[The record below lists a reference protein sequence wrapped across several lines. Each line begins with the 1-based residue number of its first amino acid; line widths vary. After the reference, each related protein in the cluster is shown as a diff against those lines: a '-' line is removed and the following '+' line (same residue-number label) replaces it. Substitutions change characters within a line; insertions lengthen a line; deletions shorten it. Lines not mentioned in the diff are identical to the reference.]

1 MSYFND
7 VPVAPP
13 SDGDP
18 VAWGIR
24 TGGHGAEE
32 LTGPALPHE
41 LGPAPIAGVPCR
53 VCGETDDDERARVDL
68 HTRCVELAAHR
79 AKAKRRVLR
88 HHRELTHDQ
97 LVAKLA
103 RARAAAPQP
112 DEPEAVVADH
122 DLTHDELGPG
132 ALATEG
138 LS

>member
-1 MSYFND
+1 MSTIRCKYSCALCGLHRVEVD
-7 VPVAPP
+7 VPER
-13 SDGDP
+13 DP
-18 VAWGIR
+18 DR
-24 TGGHGAEE
+24 Q
-32 LTGPALPHE
+32 
-41 LGPAPIAGVPCR
+41 APIAGVPCR
-53 VCGETDDDERARVDL
+53 VCGETDDDERAQADL